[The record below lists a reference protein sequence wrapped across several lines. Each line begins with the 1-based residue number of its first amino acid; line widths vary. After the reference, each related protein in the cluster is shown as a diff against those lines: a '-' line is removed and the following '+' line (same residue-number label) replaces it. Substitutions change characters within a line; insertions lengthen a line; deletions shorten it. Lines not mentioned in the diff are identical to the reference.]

1 MSTTNVNVNEITELI
16 YPNIL
21 LEKYKLDEQLKENI
35 LSWRAEISNII
46 NKNSNKF
53 LVIVGPC
60 SIHNIEEANEYA
72 IRLKEITEKYKDKL
86 FIVMRVYFEKP
97 RTTVGWKGLIN
108 DPDLNNTFNI
118 NKGLDI
124 ARKLLLDINTLGLP
138 VGCEFLDTITPQYIS
153 DLVSWGAIGAR
164 TTESQVH
171 RQLAS
176 GLSMPIGFKN
186 GTGGSIDIAIEAVSS
201 AKAPHVFLG
210 VNENGVASIVKTKG
224 NPNTHIILR
233 GGKNKTNYDSGS
245 VLQATNLLGHSDH
258 IENVMIDL
266 SHANSKKNY
275 KNQIKV
281 AEDIAGQLK
290 HGSKNILGIMIE
302 SNIKEGKQTIPDDIF
317 KLEYGVSVTDG
328 CVGLE
333 ETNTILEMIY
343 NSLK

>member
-118 NKGLDI
+118 NI
-124 ARKLLLDINTLGLP
+124 
-138 VGCEFLDTITPQYIS
+138 
-153 DLVSWGAIGAR
+153 
-164 TTESQVH
+164 
-171 RQLAS
+171 
-176 GLSMPIGFKN
+176 
-186 GTGGSIDIAIEAVSS
+186 
-201 AKAPHVFLG
+201 
-210 VNENGVASIVKTKG
+210 
-224 NPNTHIILR
+224 
-233 GGKNKTNYDSGS
+233 
-245 VLQATNLLGHSDH
+245 
-258 IENVMIDL
+258 
-266 SHANSKKNY
+266 
-275 KNQIKV
+275 
-281 AEDIAGQLK
+281 
-290 HGSKNILGIMIE
+290 
-302 SNIKEGKQTIPDDIF
+302 
-317 KLEYGVSVTDG
+317 
-328 CVGLE
+328 
-333 ETNTILEMIY
+333 
-343 NSLK
+343 

>member
-343 NSLK
+343 NSV